1 MSIQHV
7 VWRPIRKADM
17 LEPVLNW
24 IEEEKRL
31 YSNNKPIA
39 AQEIGYHWK
48 YNNTYDKD
56 EHAKDLL
63 KKVIILLS
71 HHKGKTTISH
81 TPVYFV
87 TPGLKC
93 IRF

>member
-24 IEEEKRL
+24 IEEKKKL
-31 YSNNKPIA
+31 YSSNKPIA
-39 AQEIGYHWK
+39 AQEIGYRWK

-56 EHAKDLL
+56 EHAKDLF

-71 HHKGKTTISH
+71 HHKGKITISD
-81 TPVYFV
+81 TPVYLV
-87 TPGLKC
+87 TPGLK
-93 IRF
+93 